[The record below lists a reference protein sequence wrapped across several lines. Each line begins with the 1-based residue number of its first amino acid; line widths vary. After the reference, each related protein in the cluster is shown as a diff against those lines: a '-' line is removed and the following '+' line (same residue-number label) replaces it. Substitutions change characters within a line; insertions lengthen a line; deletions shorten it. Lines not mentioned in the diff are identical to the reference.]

1 MTFQKVKN
9 LLSLNPLNPMKQQ
22 NKTTTMLM
30 TLVMVMVMVMVMVIV
45 LKLKASTNTPITS
58 NLSIHF

>member
-30 TLVMVMVMVMVMVIV
+30 TLVMVMVMVIV
-45 LKLKASTNTPITS
+45 LKLKASTNTPNTS

>member
-30 TLVMVMVMVMVMVIV
+30 TLVMVMVMVIV
-45 LKLKASTNTPITS
+45 LKPKASTNTPITS

>member
-22 NKTTTMLM
+22 NKTTLM
-30 TLVMVMVMVMVMVIV
+30 TLVMVMVMVIVIV